1 MAYCHNPNGFID
13 RICELRNIKR
23 ENQSNIISMDE
34 GKKSLKLTLTL
45 IETKKGNESVDNN
58 EAEQETINKNFSKPK
73 EYSVKRNFLLA
84 LVFTIIVTMPENL
97 LTKLK
102 YKKSYLNGP
111 LILIFL

>member
-13 RICELRNIKR
+13 KICQLRNILR

-45 IETKKGNESVDNN
+45 IETKQGNESLDNK
-58 EAEQETINKNFSKPK
+58 EVEQDTINKNFVK

-84 LVFTIIVTMPENL
+84 LVFQVSVT
-97 LTKLK
+97 
-102 YKKSYLNGP
+102 
-111 LILIFL
+111 